1 MPYFGES
8 VTAIRQVQVINPD
21 APEGLPA
28 PTGDGKAAVAAMRN
42 YERALV
48 QRPGGN
54 GTPGG
59 FTVDF
64 GGGYGGVGMS
74 GGSNGAGSRFSGAAE
89 LSELK
94 LICCSGSALMEGGV
108 LDPVAPL
115 VRLVSTSC

>member
-1 MPYFGES
+1 MNTQSGFPRRAGLALALLAATCLSGCLTSTPYFDQHFGES
-8 VTAIRQVQVINPD
+8 VTAIRQAQVINPD
-21 APEGLPA
+21 APAGLPP

-48 QRPGGN
+48 QRPGSY

-74 GGSNGAGSRFSGAAE
+74 GNGN
-89 LSELK
+89 
-94 LICCSGSALMEGGV
+94 GGH
-108 LDPVAPL
+108 
-115 VRLVSTSC
+115 